1 MTEILTKSRL
11 ARPRLWRRDGD
22 RILLELHEGQDAGG
36 ESVRR
41 LVFLLAGTQGGKTS
55 FGPCWLN
62 REINRHRAG
71 DYLAVTSTFDLFKL
85 KMLPELRSVF
95 EYGLGTGRYWAAD
108 KVMDL
113 ADPSTGKFW
122 DESQNDRMWGRIIL
136 RSAAFQVGLES
147 ATTNAACL
155 AATDVAILRGPSLA
169 PSSSRSASSIGS
181 RPESP
186 LM

>member
-1 MTEILTKSRL
+1 MAMAL
-11 ARPRLWRRDGD
+11 ATGQSTPQLWRREGGKI
-22 RILLELHEGQDAGG
+22 ILGLHSGQLAGWD
-36 ESVRR
+36 SLAR
-41 LVFLLAGTQGGKTS
+41 LVFMLAGTQGGKTS
-55 FGPCWLN
+55 FGPWWLN
-62 REINRHRAG
+62 RQVNRCGSG

-155 AATDVAILRGPSLA
+155 AATDVAILRAALLA
-169 PSSSRSASSIGS
+169 SSSSGSASSIGS